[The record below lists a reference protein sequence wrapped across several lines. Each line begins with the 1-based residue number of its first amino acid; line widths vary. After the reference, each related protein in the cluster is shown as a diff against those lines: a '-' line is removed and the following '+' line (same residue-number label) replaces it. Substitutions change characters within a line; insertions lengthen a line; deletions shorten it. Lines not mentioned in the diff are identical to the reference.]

1 MALVAAAPSVR
12 PTRSVSPQASPQP
25 AARAAAAAPRSGSDD
40 RFDGFL
46 VGANG
51 KGMRP
56 GTPLESIPPVLA
68 TPDTPR
74 DPLGLYI
81 NGVDNTAKDQADEML
96 SLSQKTGL
104 GFLGVHNSTDGLLH
118 DLGEAVAE
126 KLGWSTRLKPTDELC
141 KVILQRLDTHQP
153 LLLFAHSQGALML
166 SEALKQAKQDLMK
179 RGATQ
184 EQAET
189 TMSAIQVETY
199 ASAAGSFPDGP
210 KYVHYVNDAD
220 IVPRWFGTSDTD
232 ADERPAPTW
241 GRWID
246 NAFGAVGIH
255 TEVGSDLA
263 SKARDLVDEAEHPGR
278 GAAVIHFKDAGTQ
291 EAPGESLPAHRLATY
306 LEHRLP
312 FEQAEQKATSNGAQ

>member
-12 PTRSVSPQASPQP
+12 SSSAVSPQSSPQRAAQP
-25 AARAAAAAPRSGSDD
+25 ARAAPKNASDD

-56 GTPLESIPPVLA
+56 GTPLETIPPVLA
-68 TPDTPR
+68 NPSTPT
-74 DPLGLYI
+74 DPLGLYV
-81 NGVDNTAKDQADEML
+81 NGVDNTAKDQADEMM

-126 KLGWSTRLKPTDELC
+126 KLGLMNRLKPIDELC
-141 KVILQRLDTHQP
+141 KLILQRLDAHKP
-153 LLLFAHSQGALML
+153 LLLFAHSQGALIL
-166 SEALKQAKQDLMK
+166 SEALRQTKEELMK

-184 EQAET
+184 EQAEAA
-189 TMSAIQVETY
+189 MSDIKVETY

-220 IVPRWFGTSDTD
+220 FVPRLFGTSDTD
-232 ADERPAPTW
+232 ADERPAPSW
-241 GRWID
+241 GKWID
-246 NAFGAVGIH
+246 NALGAVGIQ
-255 TEVGSDLA
+255 TEAAESLA
-263 SKARDLVDEAEHPGR
+263 SKARNLIAGADHPGR
-278 GAAVIHFKDAGTQ
+278 GAAVIHFKDAGKQ
-291 EAPGESLPAHRLATY
+291 EAPGESLAAHRLVTY

-312 FEQAEQKATSNGAQ
+312 FEVAEQKASSK